1 MSNDTPESDFQQ
13 GETAA
18 LYVECHDSRL
28 DFLFCLDDMSRKSD
42 KILKK
47 MMIIKS
53 HKALGGY

>member
-1 MSNDTPESDFQQ
+1 MMSNDTPESDFQQ

-42 KILKK
+42 KIFR
-47 MMIIKS
+47 S
-53 HKALGGY
+53 